1 MLDKGLMTNLCALLL
16 TALGSV
22 LPSPYGEVVLGM
34 GLFALSGALTNSLA
48 IHMLFERVPGFYGSG
63 VIALHFEEFKS
74 GIRDLIMEQFFSA
87 DNLERFFDAETV
99 MGSGMEELMPSM
111 IEELDLDKAFDSL
124 SEAIMQSSMG
134 GMVGMI
140 GGPKALEGLRQPFAT
155 RMREYLKAFVASP
168 VFASALSDR
177 VSAVSHSD
185 AVMARIEELV
195 DRRLQELTPQQV
207 KTIVQKMIRQHLGW
221 LVVWGGVVGGLLG
234 LVFALVG
241 LLRSGL

>member
-1 MLDKGLMTNLCALLL
+1 MDKGLITNLCALLL
-16 TALGSV
+16 TVLGTV
-22 LPSPYGEVVLGM
+22 LPAPYGGVVLST

-48 IHMLFERVPGFYGSG
+48 VHMLFEKVPGFYGSG
-63 VIALHFEEFKS
+63 VIALHFEEFKT
-74 GIRDLIMEQFFSA
+74 GIKELIMEQFFNA
-87 DNLERFFDAETV
+87 DNLDRFFDAETV
-99 MGSGMEELMPSM
+99 MGSGMERLMPSM

-140 GGPKALEGLRQPFAT
+140 GGPRALEGLREPFAQ
-155 RMREYLKAFVASP
+155 RMREYLKKFVASP
-168 VFASALSDR
+168 AFADALSEKITAL
-177 VSAVSHSD
+177 SQSEAV
-185 AVMARIEELV
+185 VGRIEALV

-234 LVFALVG
+234 LLFAVIG
-241 LLRSGL
+241 LMRTGL